1 MLQKLQS
8 SIIKKLLAISMLLTV
23 LSSWGQCE
31 DPYTLPFNEG
41 FEGTTFPP
49 ECWDSFIGTNG
60 LGTIQNWKRK
70 TVATYNNSAG
80 VAYVQN
86 EDVNG
91 GLAEDWLVTPAIELP
106 STTNEI
112 QLKFQ
117 EDQIY
122 NIPDYGTRY
131 YIKIATSNPT
141 DHASYT
147 DVIDYGESD
156 FGNPYSYSQ
165 RTIDLSAYAG
175 QTIYIAFVMEQDNA
189 DGWYIDN
196 VSIKENIPPS
206 TPIAIDATNITPT
219 KFRAYWN
226 TAANTTSYRL
236 DVSTASDFSTYVS
249 GYENLN
255 VGNLTNY
262 SVTGLA
268 QGTEYYYRVRAV
280 SEFGTSDNS
289 NSITVTTGIENTW
302 NGSAWSAGSTPTSID
317 TAIIEGDYDTSTEG
331 TFSAYTLTVNS
342 GGSIIIAS
350 GDNITVSN
358 AVVNNTDATAFII
371 QDNANLIQEND
382 VTNTGEI
389 TVQKNSSPLYRL
401 DYTIWSSPV
410 SGQNLQE
417 FSPETLSDRF
427 YTYNETTDQYNAVD
441 PSVTDFSI
449 GNGYLIRMPNDH
461 PEFVDAETPGT
472 EWTGSFVGTPNNG
485 DITVNMSTVLNGYNI
500 VGNPYPS
507 PINIYDFYNDN
518 SGTINSASALYFW
531 RKRNAPSS
539 SSYATITMAAYTA
552 NNQEGGFGDTGSSI
566 FTDDPSVWVINP
578 GQGFIIQATGSTL
591 VFNNSMRRGVN
602 NGQFF
607 RMNQE
612 NNLDISRLW
621 LNMTGTNG
629 EFNQTAIAYSNVT
642 TNNID
647 YGWDG
652 KMLENNDVIK
662 LYSITENTKL
672 SIQARETFEDTD
684 TVTLGYKTE
693 NAGNYTISLNRVDGL
708 FEEGQEIYINDY
720 VLNTTYNL
728 AEGDY
733 SFSTEAGTF
742 NGRFEIVYTIQGALN
757 SNNYVLNS
765 NKVVVYKDR
774 NNIMI
779 DAGTA
784 EISSVNIYDINGR
797 LLHTANSINT
807 ATTAVNLNAAQQIIL
822 LEIITDKGTVKKK
835 FAL

>member
-1 MLQKLQS
+1 MKR
-8 SIIKKLLAISMLLTV
+8 LLAICTLLITV
-23 LSSWGQCE
+23 TSWGQC
-31 DPYTLPFNEG
+31 DPYTLPFTEG

-49 ECWDSFIGTNG
+49 ACWDSFIGTNG
-60 LGTIQNWKRK
+60 LGTIQNWKRR

-86 EDVNG
+86 ENVNG

-206 TPIAIDATNITPT
+206 PPIAIDATNITPT

-226 TAANTTSYRL
+226 TAANTTNYRL

-262 SVTGLA
+262 NVTGLA
-268 QGTEYYYRVRAV
+268 QDTEYYYRVRAV

-289 NSITVTTGIENTW
+289 NSITVTTGIENIW
-302 NGSAWSAGSTPTSID
+302 NGSVWSAGSAPTSID

-331 TFSAYTLTVNS
+331 TFSAYSLTVNS
-342 GGSIIIAS
+342 GGSMIIAS
-350 GDNITVSN
+350 GDNITVAN

-382 VTNTGEI
+382 VANTGEI

-401 DYTIWSSPV
+401 DYTMWSSPV

-417 FSPETLSDRF
+417 FSPQTLSNRF
-427 YTYNETTDQYNAVD
+427 YTYNETTDFYNTVD
-441 PSVTDFSI
+441 PSATEFDA
-449 GNGYLIRMPNDH
+449 GLGYLIRMPNNH
-461 PEFVDAETPGT
+461 PDYVDTETPGT
-472 EWTGSFVGTPNNG
+472 QWTGSFVGTPNNG
-485 DITVNMSTVLNGYNI
+485 DVTVSLSTTLNGYNL

-507 PINIYDFYNDN
+507 PINISDFYTAN
-518 SGTINSASALYFW
+518 SGTISSGSALYFW

-539 SSYATITMAAYTA
+539 SSYATVTLAAYIA
-552 NNQEGGFGDTGSSI
+552 NNQEGGFGDTGSDT
-566 FTDDPSVWVINP
+566 FVGDPSFWVINQ
-578 GQGFIIQATGSTL
+578 GQGFIIQATGNNL
-591 VFNNSMRRGVN
+591 VFNNNMRRAIN

-607 RMNQE
+607 RMNQQGGI
-612 NNLDISRLW
+612 DISRLW
-621 LNMTGTNG
+621 LNIKGTNG
-629 EFNQTAIAYSNVT
+629 EFNQMAIAYSNAT
-642 TNNID
+642 TNSID

-652 KMLENNDVIK
+652 KMLENNDVVK
-662 LYSITENTKL
+662 LYSIEEDTKF
-672 SIQARETFEDTD
+672 SIQAREAFADTD
-684 TVTLGYKTE
+684 IVALGYKAK
-693 NAGNYTISLNRVDGL
+693 NAGSYTISLDRVDGF
-708 FEEGQEIYINDY
+708 FEEGQKIYLNDK
-720 VLNTTYNL
+720 LLSITHSLT
-728 AEGDY
+728 EGDY
-733 SFSTEAGTF
+733 NFSSTEGTF
-742 NGRFEIVYTIQGALN
+742 NDRFEIIYSINALDTN
-757 SNNYVLNS
+757 TPVVNANQ
-765 NKVVVYKDR
+765 VVVYK
-774 NNIMI
+774 NGNSIMI

-784 EISSVNIYDINGR
+784 EMNTINVYDVNGR
-797 LLHTANSINT
+797 LLYKANDINAT
-807 ATTAVNLNAAQQIIL
+807 TTAVNLNAAKQIIL
-822 LEIITDKGTVKKK
+822 LEIITDKGTVNKK
-835 FAL
+835 FVL